1 MTTRVAASEDT
12 SRDPTWNSVHTAAL
26 NILPR
31 ALRLLGVDE
40 PDIDD
45 LCQEVLLAAYESL
58 DRFDPAYPASA
69 APSPPL
75 EAASAGDP
83 PPWEGRHQHGSSAEA
98 RWVYGIAWRKV
109 SHYLDRAYR
118 RREFPNGLHPAPYGQ
133 PVDPVPSS
141 EQRIAE
147 RERLALAIEVLGT
160 IAPERRIV
168 LVLHE
173 AYEVPIV
180 EIAREL
186 DINYNTACSRL
197 RLAREDYRAA
207 VKRLRPEQRQA
218 LRACWAPFPLASAF
232 LTHDEGASD
241 SAPHALAPHTPAAA
255 IPQAPSPQVPAPP
268 VPPAP
273 PPRSPAPP
281 GAPVPPAPPPRSPA
295 PPGAPV
301 PPAPPSRSPAP
312 PGVPAPPAP
321 PSRSPA
327 TSTLRRTLAELGP
340 SLGSAAAGGVG
351 TVALLVALAPPPLRW
366 AGRFGTLLPE
376 MLPTRV
382 ACLAAIPPPH
392 APEPPP
398 VLPVPAAA
406 EALHRPC
413 ATPRTAPPASE
424 QEAPKD
430 MFEQERRLLDA
441 ADETLAAGDPAG
453 ALRQL
458 AMHQARFPSGRLKFA
473 RERLRAVASTRLTHA
488 AHSPSGSEP
497 SR

>member
-26 NILPR
+26 HVLPR

-75 EAASAGDP
+75 ESASAGDP
-83 PPWEGRHQHGSSAEA
+83 PPWEGRHQKGSSAEA

-186 DINYNTACSRL
+186 AINYNTACSRL

-207 VKRLRPEQRQA
+207 VRRLRPEQRQA
-218 LRACWAPFPLASAF
+218 LRACWLPFPLASAF

-273 PPRSPAPP
+273 PPRSPA
-281 GAPVPPAPPPRSPA
+281 
-295 PPGAPV
+295 
-301 PPAPPSRSPAP
+301 
-312 PGVPAPPAP
+312 
-321 PSRSPA
+321 A
-327 TSTLRRTLAELGP
+327 TSPLRRTLAQLGP
-340 SLGSAAAGGVG
+340 SLGTAAAGGVG
-351 TVALLVALAPPPLRW
+351 VVALLVALAPPSLLW

-376 MLPTRV
+376 ILPARS
-382 ACLAAIPPPH
+382 ACLAATPPPH

-398 VLPVPAAA
+398 GPPVPPAA

-413 ATPRTAPPASE
+413 AATPRTAPPASE

-430 MFEQERRLLDA
+430 MFEQERRLITLVR
-441 ADETLAAGDPAG
+441 ETLTAGDPAG
-453 ALRQL
+453 ALRLL
-458 AMHQARFPSGRLKFA
+458 AMHDARFPTGRLRSV
-473 RERLRAVASTRLTHA
+473 RERLRTVARTRLPQA
-488 AHSPSGSEP
+488 AQSPSGSEP

>member
-1 MTTRVAASEDT
+1 MRTRFAVSEDT
-12 SRDPTWNSVHTAAL
+12 SSDPTWNSVHTAAL
-26 NILPR
+26 SLLPR
-31 ALRLLGVDE
+31 TLRLLGVDE

-69 APSPPL
+69 SPSPPL
-75 EAASAGDP
+75 EAAFAGNP
-83 PPWEGRHQHGSSAEA
+83 PPREEWHQNGSSAEA

-147 RERLALAIEVLGT
+147 RERFALAIEVLGT
-160 IAPERRIV
+160 IVPERRIV

-186 DINYNTACSRL
+186 AINYNTACSRL

-207 VKRLRPEQRQA
+207 VQRLRPEQRQA
-218 LRACWAPFPLASAF
+218 LRACWLPFLLASDF

-241 SAPHALAPHTPAAA
+241 SAPPAPALPAPPAPATTV
-255 IPQAPSPQVPAPP
+255 PQAPSPQVPAPP
-268 VPPAP
+268 VPPTP
-273 PPRSPAPP
+273 PSRSPAPP
-281 GAPVPPAPPPRSPA
+281 GVPVPPAPPPRSPA
-295 PPGAPV
+295 PPGVPV
-301 PPAPPSRSPAP
+301 PPAPPP
-312 PGVPAPPAP
+312 
-321 PSRSPA
+321 RSPA
-327 TSTLRRTLAELGP
+327 TSPLRRTLAELGP

-351 TVALLVALAPPPLRW
+351 TVALLVALAPPPLLW
-366 AGRFGTLLPE
+366 AGRFGALLPE
-376 MLPTRV
+376 TLPARG
-382 ACLAAIPPPH
+382 ACLAATPPPH

-398 VLPVPAAA
+398 VPPAV
-406 EALHRPC
+406 EAVHRPC
-413 ATPRTAPPASE
+413 AATPRTPPPASE
-424 QEAPKD
+424 QKAPDD
-430 MFEQERRLLDA
+430 MLVEERRLLA
-441 ADETLAAGDPAG
+441 VAGETLTAGDPAG
-453 ALRQL
+453 ALRLL
-458 AMHQARFPSGRLKFA
+458 AMHEARFPAGRLKFV
-473 RERLRAVASTRLTHA
+473 RERLRDVAHTRLAPA
-488 AHSPSGSEP
+488 AQSPSGSEA

>member
-1 MTTRVAASEDT
+1 M
-12 SRDPTWNSVHTAAL
+12 NL
-26 NILPR
+26 LPR
-31 ALRLLGVDE
+31 TLRLLGVDE

-69 APSPPL
+69 SPSPPL
-75 EAASAGDP
+75 EAAFAGNP
-83 PPWEGRHQHGSSAEA
+83 PPREGRHQDGSSAEA

-147 RERLALAIEVLGT
+147 RERLAVAIEVLGT

-186 DINYNTACSRL
+186 AINYNTACSRL

-207 VKRLRPEQRQA
+207 VQRLRPEQRQS
-218 LRACWAPFPLASAF
+218 LRACWLAFPLASGF
-232 LTHDEGASD
+232 LAHDEGASD
-241 SAPHALAPHTPAAA
+241 SAPPAPAPVPQAPAPPAPAATV
-255 IPQAPSPQVPAPP
+255 PQAPSPRAPAPP

-273 PPRSPAPP
+273 PPRSPAT
-281 GAPVPPAPPPRSPA
+281 SP
-295 PPGAPV
+295 
-301 PPAPPSRSPAP
+301 
-312 PGVPAPPAP
+312 
-321 PSRSPA
+321 
-327 TSTLRRTLAELGP
+327 LRRTLAQLGP
-340 SLGSAAAGGVG
+340 SLGPAAAGGVG
-351 TVALLVALAPPPLRW
+351 TVALLVALAPPPLLW
-366 AGRFGTLLPE
+366 AGRFGALLPE
-376 MLPTRV
+376 MLPARS
-382 ACLAAIPPPH
+382 ACLAATPPPH

-398 VLPVPAAA
+398 VLPVHPAA

-413 ATPRTAPPASE
+413 AATSRTAPPASE
-424 QEAPKD
+424 QEAPED

-458 AMHQARFPSGRLKFA
+458 AVHEARFPAGGLKFV
-473 RERLRAVASTRLTHA
+473 RERLRTVASTRLPQA
-488 AHSPSGSEP
+488 AQSPSGSEP

>member
-1 MTTRVAASEDT
+1 MSTRVAGSEDT

-26 NILPR
+26 NVLPR

-58 DRFDPAYPASA
+58 DRFDPAYPTPAS
-69 APSPPL
+69 PSPPF
-75 EAASAGDP
+75 AATSAGDP
-83 PPWEGRHQHGSSAEA
+83 PREGRHQHGSSAEA
-98 RWVYGIAWRKV
+98 RWVFGIAWRKV

-186 DINYNTACSRL
+186 AINYNTACSRL

-218 LRACWAPFPLASAF
+218 LRACWLPFALTSSFLAR
-232 LTHDEGASD
+232 DEGASE
-241 SAPHALAPHTPAAA
+241 SAPLALAPHAPAPA

-281 GAPVPPAPPPRSPA
+281 GLPVPPAPPPRSPA
-295 PPGAPV
+295 PPGLPV
-301 PPAPPSRSPAP
+301 PPAPPP
-312 PGVPAPPAP
+312 
-321 PSRSPA
+321 RSPA
-327 TSTLRRTLAELGP
+327 TSPLRRTLAQLGP

-351 TVALLVALAPPPLRW
+351 IVALLVALAPPPPLW

-376 MLPTRV
+376 MLPARG
-382 ACLAAIPPPH
+382 AFLAAPPPPH

-398 VLPVPAAA
+398 GSPVPPAA

-413 ATPRTAPPASE
+413 AATSRTAPPASE
-424 QEAPKD
+424 QEAPHD

-458 AMHQARFPSGRLKFA
+458 AVHEARFPAGRLKFV
-473 RERLRAVASTRLTHA
+473 RERLRTVASTRLSQA
-488 AHSPSGSEP
+488 AQSPSGSEP

>member
-1 MTTRVAASEDT
+1 MRTRFAVSEDT

-26 NILPR
+26 SVLPR

-45 LCQEVLLAAYESL
+45 LSQEVLLAAYESL

-69 APSPPL
+69 SPSPPL
-75 EAASAGDP
+75 EAASADHP
-83 PPWEGRHQHGSSAEA
+83 PPREGRHQHGSSAEA

-133 PVDPVPSS
+133 PLDPVPSS

-180 EIAREL
+180 EIARQL
-186 DINYNTACSRL
+186 AINYNTACSRL

-207 VKRLRPEQRQA
+207 VQRLRPEQRQA
-218 LRACWAPFPLASAF
+218 LRACWLPFALTSGFLAR
-232 LTHDEGASD
+232 EGGASD
-241 SAPHALAPHTPAAA
+241 AAPTATAPASAPAPRVPAAA
-255 IPQAPSPQVPAPP
+255 VPPAPSPQVPAPP

-273 PPRSPAPP
+273 PPHSPAPP
-281 GAPVPPAPPPRSPA
+281 GVPVPPAPPPRSPA
-295 PPGAPV
+295 
-301 PPAPPSRSPAP
+301 
-312 PGVPAPPAP
+312 
-321 PSRSPA
+321 A
-327 TSTLRRTLAELGP
+327 TSPLRRTLVQLGF
-340 SLGSAAAGGVG
+340 SLGSAAAGGAG
-351 TVALLVALAPPPLRW
+351 TVVLLVALAPPPLLW
-366 AGRFGTLLPE
+366 ADRFGALLPE
-376 MLPTRV
+376 MLPARS
-382 ACLAAIPPPH
+382 ACLAATPPPH

-398 VLPVPAAA
+398 VPPVPPAA

-413 ATPRTAPPASE
+413 AATPRTAPPASK
-424 QEAPKD
+424 QEAPND
-430 MFEQERRLLDA
+430 MLEEERRLLA
-441 ADETLAAGDPAG
+441 AANETLAAGDPAG
-453 ALRQL
+453 ALQQL
-458 AMHQARFPSGRLKFA
+458 AVHQARFPAGRLKFV
-473 RERLRAVASTRLTHA
+473 RERLRTVASTRLAHA
-488 AHSPSGSEP
+488 AQSPSGSEP

>member
-1 MTTRVAASEDT
+1 MSTRVAASEDT

-26 NILPR
+26 TVLPR
-31 ALRLLGVDE
+31 TLRLLGVDE

-58 DRFDPAYPASA
+58 GRFDPAYPTPAS
-69 APSPPL
+69 PSPPL
-75 EAASAGDP
+75 AATSAGDP

-180 EIAREL
+180 EIARQL
-186 DINYNTACSRL
+186 AINYNTACSRL

-218 LRACWAPFPLASAF
+218 LRACWLPFALTSGF
-232 LTHDEGASD
+232 LTHDEGASE
-241 SAPHALAPHTPAAA
+241 SAPHALAPQVPAATG
-255 IPQAPSPQVPAPP
+255 PQAPSPQVPAATGPQAPSPHVPAPP
-268 VPPAP
+268 APPAP

-281 GAPVPPAPPPRSPA
+281 GVPVPPAPPPRSP
-295 PPGAPV
+295 
-301 PPAPPSRSPAP
+301 
-312 PGVPAPPAP
+312 
-321 PSRSPA
+321 PA
-327 TSTLRRTLAELGP
+327 TSPRRRTLAQFGP

-351 TVALLVALAPPPLRW
+351 IVALLVALAPPPLLW
-366 AGRFGTLLPE
+366 AGRFGSLLPE
-376 MLPTRV
+376 MLPARS

-392 APEPPP
+392 APEPPHVP
-398 VLPVPAAA
+398 PVPPAA
-406 EALHRPC
+406 ESLHRPC
-413 ATPRTAPPASE
+413 AVTPRTAPPASE
-424 QEAPKD
+424 QEAPDD
-430 MFEQERRLLDA
+430 MLEEERRLLA
-441 ADETLAAGDPAG
+441 AAHETLATGDPAG

-458 AMHQARFPSGRLKFA
+458 AVHEARFPAGRLKSV
-473 RERLRAVASTRLTHA
+473 RERLRTVARTRLTHA
-488 AHSPSGSEP
+488 AQRPSGSEP

>member
-1 MTTRVAASEDT
+1 MSTRAAASEDT

-26 NILPR
+26 KVLPR

-69 APSPPL
+69 SPSPPL

-118 RREFPNGLHPAPYGQ
+118 RREVPNGLHPAPYGQ
-133 PVDPVPSS
+133 PVDSVPSS

-160 IAPERRIV
+160 IDPERRIV

-186 DINYNTACSRL
+186 AINYNTACSRL

-218 LRACWAPFPLASAF
+218 LRACWLPFALTSGFLA
-232 LTHDEGASD
+232 HDEGASD
-241 SAPHALAPHTPAAA
+241 AAPPALAPYAPEPHAPAPPPPAAA
-255 IPQAPSPQVPAPP
+255 VPQAPSSQVPAPS

-281 GAPVPPAPPPRSPA
+281 GIPVPPAPPPRSPL
-295 PPGAPV
+295 
-301 PPAPPSRSPAP
+301 S
-312 PGVPAPPAP
+312 
-321 PSRSPA
+321 
-327 TSTLRRTLAELGP
+327 STLRRTLAELGP

-351 TVALLVALAPPPLRW
+351 IVALLVALAPPPLLW

-376 MLPTRV
+376 VLPARG
-382 ACLAAIPPPH
+382 ARLAAIPPSH

-398 VLPVPAAA
+398 VPPAA

-413 ATPRTAPPASE
+413 AATSRTAPPASE

-430 MFEQERRLLDA
+430 MFEQERRLLTA

-458 AMHQARFPSGRLKFA
+458 AVHDARFPAGRLKSV
-473 RERLRAVASTRLTHA
+473 RERLRTVASTHLAQA